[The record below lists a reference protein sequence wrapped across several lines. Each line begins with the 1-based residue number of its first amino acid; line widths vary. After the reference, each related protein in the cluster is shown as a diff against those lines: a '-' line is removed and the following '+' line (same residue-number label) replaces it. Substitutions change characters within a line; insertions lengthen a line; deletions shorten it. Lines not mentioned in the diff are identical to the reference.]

1 MGRAVRG
8 TLAGSL
14 TTFLALAFHIFGG
27 GAVPDAAAIV
37 LSLLAAVWIC
47 TMLAGR
53 RLRAWLLVVSISVAQ
68 LVLHTVF
75 SMATATA
82 AAVAAPAGADPH
94 GLHQHSDP
102 VISAITHAG
111 HAMWAAHA
119 AAGAVTVLGI
129 LFGDRVLAGLS
140 ELGSRVVAR
149 LLVAVLSPS
158 PVSAARVPL
167 PVAASVLTLADRAC
181 SLVARRGP
189 PALIS
194 A

>member
-1 MGRAVRG
+1 VRG

-14 TTFLALAFHIFGG
+14 TAVLALAFHVFGG

-37 LSLLAAVWIC
+37 GSLLAAVWIC

-53 RLRAWLLVVSISVAQ
+53 RIRAWLLVVAITVAQ
-68 LVLHTVF
+68 VVLHTIF
-75 SMATATA
+75 SMATATVV
-82 AAVAAPAGADPH
+82 VASSDASHGA
-94 GLHQHSDP
+94 HQHDDA
-102 VISAITHAG
+102 VIASIAHGG

-129 LFGDRVLAGLS
+129 LFGDRVLTALAQ
-140 ELGSRVVAR
+140 LGSTVFAR
-149 LLVAVLSPS
+149 ILVAFTA
-158 PVSAARVPL
+158 PVPISTHRSPL
-167 PVAASVLTLADRAC
+167 PVAPVIISLSDRAI

-189 PALIS
+189 PAFVP

>member
-8 TLAGSL
+8 ALAGSL
-14 TTFLALAFHIFGG
+14 TTFLALAFHVFGG

-37 LSLLAAVWIC
+37 GSLLAAVWIC

-53 RLRAWLLVVSISVAQ
+53 RLRALLLVVAISVAQ

-82 AAVAAPAGADPH
+82 VVVPADAGAHQH
-94 GLHQHSDP
+94 GAYQHSDT
-102 VISAITHAG
+102 VIGAITHAG

-167 PVAASVLTLADRAC
+167 PVAPSILALADRAC

-189 PALIS
+189 PAFIS
-194 A
+194 V